1 MTLIQAHLPVC
12 QFAERHRLLVTAH
25 PADLLDAVTLPGTID
40 DAWVKRL
47 ISWRELPGR
56 FLSRFGSKNALGR
69 RAAFGIGDFTLLGR
83 EDDLEIAFGLAGRFW
98 RFDYGLVPLRGPEEF
113 DAMSTAG
120 VPKLVLN
127 FTVEASADGR
137 TWLCTET
144 RVYCNDRSSYF
155 RFLPY
160 WCLIRPV
167 SGLMRRRLLA
177 RIRNAA
183 AKTAPSG
190 HNALNKANPR
200 PFTQC

>member
-120 VPKLVLN
+120 VPKLVLTSRSKHRQRAGRGYVPRPA
-127 FTVEASADGR
+127 FIAMIEAPIFD
-137 TWLCTET
+137 
-144 RVYCNDRSSYF
+144 F
-155 RFLPY
+155 
-160 WCLIRPV
+160 CLI
-167 SGLMRRRLLA
+167 GA
-177 RIRNAA
+177 
-183 AKTAPSG
+183 
-190 HNALNKANPR
+190 
-200 PFTQC
+200 

>member
-120 VPKLVLN
+120 VGRSPDGDVRLSETTLRVRDEDAPMKGRSESTYRYTVIDTIGGGSSEIQKNIIARRKLGLPKN
-127 FTVEASADGR
+127 F
-137 TWLCTET
+137 
-144 RVYCNDRSSYF
+144 
-155 RFLPY
+155 
-160 WCLIRPV
+160 
-167 SGLMRRRLLA
+167 
-177 RIRNAA
+177 
-183 AKTAPSG
+183 
-190 HNALNKANPR
+190 
-200 PFTQC
+200 